1 MATDLKKDLKAV
13 NRELKALS
21 KKVEKLVIAA
31 GKTEK
36 PKTVKKTVAKKTV
49 TKKATKKAPA
59 KKIVKSSVKKPVKK
73 KAEVTAIDTVLGII
87 NRSKKG
93 VDVAGLKK
101 KTGYNAPKIYGIVKT
116 RKKKGKIKAA
126 RMGIY
131 VKV

>member
-1 MATDLKKDLKAV
+1 MATDLKKDLQAV

-21 KKVEKLVIAA
+21 KKVEKLVVTA

-36 PKTVKKTVAKKTV
+36 PKVVKKTVVKRTVAKKTP
-49 TKKATKKAPA
+49 KKAPA
-59 KKIVKSSVKKPVKK
+59 KKIVKLPAKKPIKK
-73 KAEVTAIDTVLGII
+73 KGNVTAIDTVLGII

-116 RKKKGKIKAA
+116 LKKKGKIKAE
-126 RMGIY
+126 RIGLY
-131 VKV
+131 VKA